1 MLKKLFNQESCRR
14 TSMVKGQVTP
24 DPTRCVQC
32 GICSYNCPVSIDVRR
47 LAWVTRAW

>member
-1 MLKKLFNQESCRR
+1 MLKKLFNQESSRR
-14 TSMVKGQVTP
+14 TSMVKGLVTP